1 MEQARPSVVD
11 IQSLGFS
18 YGEARILHDLTMAV
32 GPHEVFA
39 IVGPNAAGKTTLLR
53 CVERV
58 LTPRAGT
65 IRIDERDL
73 RSLSA
78 RDVSRRVA
86 SVPQSHTPAF
96 SYTVQDIV
104 LMGRNPHLGA
114 ASQPGPHDVTA
125 VSYTHLTLPTIYSV

>member
-1 MEQARPSVVD
+1 MEQTRPSVVD
-11 IQSLGFS
+11 IQGLGFS

-58 LTPRAGT
+58 LSPRTGT
-65 IRIDERDL
+65 IRIDGRDL
-73 RSLSA
+73 KSLSA

-96 SYTVQDIV
+96 PYTC
-104 LMGRNPHLGA
+104 LL
-114 ASQPGPHDVTA
+114 
-125 VSYTHLTLPTIYSV
+125 YTSPSPRD